1 MIRSL
6 LDLWHIH
13 KGRNHANKTKRNG
26 IVARRLLEK
35 NLGNLTNIFV
45 NDSFGIVTRTIWFCF
60 PNSLVRISPG
70 KMGQGNPT
78 NEFGKTKPK
87 SSGNDPEEIV
97 NKDLSKVSQIFLAK
111 MTGND
116 PCLAVSFTWF
126 RPRTWENF
134 AGSLKISCCRK
145 KTWKW

>member
-13 KGRNHANKTKRNG
+13 KGRNPVNETKMHG
-26 IVARRLLEK
+26 IVARHLLEK
-35 NLGNLTNIFV
+35 NLGNLTTVFV
-45 NDSFGIVTRTIWFCF
+45 NDSFGIVTRTLWFCF

-87 SSGNDPEEIV
+87 SSGNDPKSLTKTSV
-97 NKDLSKVSQIFLAK
+97 KFPKFSSQRRRAMIHALRFHLGDCTQGLEK
-111 MTGND
+111 I
-116 PCLAVSFTWF
+116 LQAV
-126 RPRTWENF
+126 
-134 AGSLKISCCRK
+134 
-145 KTWKW
+145 